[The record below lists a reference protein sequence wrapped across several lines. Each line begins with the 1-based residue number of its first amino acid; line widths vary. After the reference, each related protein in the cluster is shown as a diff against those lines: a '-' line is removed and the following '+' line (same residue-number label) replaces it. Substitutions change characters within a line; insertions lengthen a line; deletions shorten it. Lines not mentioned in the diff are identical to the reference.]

1 MKIIERYVFGSFLSS
16 FLLAFLVLSFV
27 LTISLL
33 VNIVDLIMDGVPM
46 SLVGE
51 FSMVSLPE
59 TLQWSMPIALLVSS
73 ILVFSR
79 LSADSE
85 IAAMRAC
92 GINLLSVVRWP
103 VLFGVLCVVLGL
115 VIWKKQKIDLIHDY
129 QHRNVREEDKP
140 AYCRQM
146 GISIIFIGVAI
157 GLDGV
162 ANLFSWETFGYLSLA
177 VGIIG
182 GLVIMHKA
190 QKQYNGGWFS

>member
-1 MKIIERYVFGSFLSS
+1 MIL
-16 FLLAFLVLSFV
+16 
-27 LTISLL
+27 
-33 VNIVDLIMDGVPM
+33 GV
-46 SLVGE
+46 
-51 FSMVSLPE
+51 
-59 TLQWSMPIALLVSS
+59 I
-73 ILVFSR
+73 
-79 LSADSE
+79 
-85 IAAMRAC
+85 
-92 GINLLSVVRWP
+92 
-103 VLFGVLCVVLGL
+103 VLFAVGVLCVVLGL